1 MILCFVGPPGVGA
14 REPEIA
20 RQQDGSTVWQ
30 PHLEA
35 LGLDDSVSV
44 NPSGGAL
51 GANVMMA
58 TGLVRIIEA
67 ASRVADGT
75 ATRALAHATN
85 GQALQHNL
93 VCILEGEK

>member
-1 MILCFVGPPGVGA
+1 MAAKQAGLGDGPVQVAELSATFSPQEIIL
-14 REPEIA
+14 
-20 RQQDGSTVWQ
+20 RQ
-30 PHLEA
+30 A

-51 GANVMMA
+51 AGNPMMV
-58 TGLVRIIEA
+58 TGLIRIIEA

-75 ATRALAHATN
+75 ANRALAHATN

-93 VCILEGEK
+93 VCILEGGN